1 MFRIERAAP
10 ILGLQQPPVHFHV
23 MLAVM
28 GSDS

>member
-1 MFRIERAAP
+1 MLGIESAAP
-10 ILGLQQPPVHFHV
+10 TPGLQQPLVHFHV